1 MIIHMRASTLAKS
14 RTIALTALL
23 LAVMSLVHAICPAN
37 ARAGGPPPDTAV
49 VEKWIAA
56 HNDVRAR
63 VSPAPAPPLG
73 ALVWS
78 EEAAAVARAWAARCR
93 FEHNAERG
101 AFGENLFATSAKDPS
116 ALVEQAIASWTAE
129 KKDFDVAA
137 NRCADGAV
145 CGHYTQ
151 LVWRATRGVGC
162 AVASCKTGSPIPK
175 DVEWTLVVC
184 NYAPPGN
191 VTGEKP
197 Y

>member
-1 MIIHMRASTLAKS
+1 MNAMPESLDRRRTRTLSTAVA
-14 RTIALTALL
+14 IA
-23 LAVMSLVHAICPAN
+23 VSVLVHATHA
-37 ARAGGPPPDTAV
+37 AGVHAGGPPRDTAV

-63 VSPAPAPPLG
+63 VSPAPDPPLG

-78 EEAAAVARAWAARCR
+78 EEAAGVARAWAEHCR
-93 FEHNAERG
+93 FEHNAGRG
-101 AFGENLFATSAKDPS
+101 AFGENLFASSEEAPPDV
-116 ALVEQAIASWTAE
+116 VEQALASWTAE

-137 NRCADGAV
+137 NRCAEGAV

-162 AVASCKTGSPIPK
+162 AVATCKTGSPVP
-175 DVEWTLVVC
+175 DDGAWTLVVC

-191 VTGEKP
+191 IVGEKP

>member
-1 MIIHMRASTLAKS
+1 MIHHMGSSSARKCVDALA
-14 RTIALTALL
+14 I
-23 LAVMSLVHAICPAN
+23 LAIGAISLFDSAHAAD
-37 ARAGGPPPDTAV
+37 ARAESLPLDGAV

-63 VSPAPAPPLG
+63 VSPVPDPPLG

-78 EEAAAVARAWAARCR
+78 EEAAGVARDWAARCR
-93 FEHNAERG
+93 FEHNTGRG
-101 AFGENLFATSAKDPS
+101 ALGENVFASSEEAPPDV
-116 ALVEQAIASWTAE
+116 VEQAIASWAAE
-129 KKDFDVAA
+129 EKDFDVVA
-137 NRCADGAV
+137 NRCAAGAE

-162 AVASCKTGSPIPK
+162 AVATCTTGSPVP
-175 DVEWTLVVC
+175 DEGAWTLVVC

-191 VTGEKP
+191 IVGEKP